1 MSIGLLE
8 PQRQALIADRL
19 ALMTID
25 QLCEKYRISDTSVR
39 RILKKA
45 DIRIGR
51 QPRGEAR

>member
-39 RILKKA
+39 RILKNA
-45 DIRIGR
+45 GLRIGR
-51 QPRGEAR
+51 QPRGKAR